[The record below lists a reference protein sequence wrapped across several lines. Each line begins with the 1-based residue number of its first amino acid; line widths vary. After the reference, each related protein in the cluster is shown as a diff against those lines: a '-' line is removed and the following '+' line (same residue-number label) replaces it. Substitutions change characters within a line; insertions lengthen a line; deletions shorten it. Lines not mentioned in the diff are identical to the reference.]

1 MVVPEH
7 EGAGSGAS
15 IAEAPSAESE
25 KKRIADGYEQVR
37 VKKR

>member
-1 MVVPEH
+1 MVVPEL
-7 EGAGSGAS
+7 EGAEPAAR